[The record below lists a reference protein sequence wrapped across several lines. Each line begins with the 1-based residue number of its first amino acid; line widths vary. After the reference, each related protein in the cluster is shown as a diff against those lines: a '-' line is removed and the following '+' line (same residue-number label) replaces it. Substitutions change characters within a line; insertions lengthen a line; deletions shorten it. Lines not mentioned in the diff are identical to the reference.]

1 MSGLQRP
8 LTSEVISYSQG
19 WRRQPWRRMRKRRKR
34 RQSRGSDT
42 HSHINT
48 LFNLLPSAGRESYIS
63 PDFRSGIHLHHC
75 RGGRR
80 KRRER
85 EEGEREMAG
94 GVKIRRCWRKR
105 RRKRK
110 IRQYYDQSTICCIHY
125 THYICGRGGSVFIHK
140 VLCVCF
146 AYVSICDYIFFPS
159 NLLCKNDHKVA
170 STRR

>member
-19 WRRQPWRRMRKRRKR
+19 WRRQMKRRRRRKR

-125 THYICGRGGSVFIHK
+125 THCICGGGQCIYTQGP
-140 VLCVCF
+140 LCVFC
-146 AYVSICDYIFFPS
+146 V
-159 NLLCKNDHKVA
+159 CKYLRLHFLSLKLVV
-170 STRR
+170 